1 MAVLASNNGGTLT
14 IPDGDYVVTSYIAIP
29 SGVTIQGSNGLQ
41 SMAPTS
47 DVARKNPTRITLR
60 GSNRAMFRI
69 GECVEGVT
77 IRDIELYAESNER
90 TSGVE
95 ALGAYNTSQGFL
107 FERVSFNNF
116 NRGINAY
123 ALPQTNLNWQFDY
136 VKVVGCR
143 FILNRDTGIFINSRN
158 TDWKIESSLFVSP
171 RRGPGQNANGIHLE
185 RSGMITIIDTFAGGF
200 PGNLGGTFINILDA
214 GPMQLIGT
222 QCESMTNSIVYNEV
236 KHPEAGDY
244 SFPIVLVNSVF
255 GDPII
260 FNARR
265 TFVSTGNTFGP
276 GTFQFDERTRVY
288 STGDRFCYDGY
299 TLGCQGL
306 TKKNFGNATVVF
318 MTGQPEDGKVPGHP
332 TFFGTDV
339 QFGAPVQMPSLPVN
353 VLPAA
358 KPNGALVY
366 CTNCR
371 RATTPCQGGGSG
383 APAMT
388 VGGQWSCL

>member
-77 IRDIELYAESNER
+77 IRDIELYAESNQN

-123 ALPQTNLNWQFDY
+123 ALPQANLNWQFDY

-244 SFPIVLVNSVF
+244 SILIGPSALQ
-255 GDPII
+255 
-260 FNARR
+260 RR
-265 TFVSTGNTFGP
+265 ASPPEAGKP
-276 GTFQFDERTRVY
+276 SHSSPPQY
-288 STGDRFCYDGY
+288 
-299 TLGCQGL
+299 LGRWPRL
-306 TKKNFGNATVVF
+306 
-318 MTGQPEDGKVPGHP
+318 
-332 TFFGTDV
+332 
-339 QFGAPVQMPSLPVN
+339 PSLGPLTLQKSASCIN
-353 VLPAA
+353 SGKEPDMPPLPPHSKAQ
-358 KPNGALVY
+358 P
-366 CTNCR
+366 
-371 RATTPCQGGGSG
+371 
-383 APAMT
+383 
-388 VGGQWSCL
+388 